1 MVHYY
6 TEARRL
12 QEEEERKQREEEERK
27 AQEERERLQA
37 IEDAR
42 FAEETAAL
50 DVWLVHQRGCYEEW
64 KSAEWKEKQVNH
76 NVDVNNKYQPT
87 SHTLKISKEIPCI
100 TMFKI
105 PHYKYIVT
113 PKCPV

>member
-1 MVHYY
+1 MSNIRIVKFSTMSY

-12 QEEEERKQREEEERK
+12 QEEEERRQREEEERK

-50 DVWLVHQRGCYEEW
+50 DVWLVQQKGCYEEW
-64 KSAEWKEKQVNH
+64 KCEEWKEKQVR
-76 NVDVNNKYQPT
+76 Q
-87 SHTLKISKEIPCI
+87 EAC
-100 TMFKI
+100 
-105 PHYKYIVT
+105 
-113 PKCPV
+113 

>member
-1 MVHYY
+1 MSY

-12 QEEEERKQREEEERK
+12 QEEEERRQREEEERK

-50 DVWLVHQRGCYEEW
+50 DVWLVQQKGCYEEW
-64 KSAEWKEKQVNH
+64 KCEEWKEKQVR
-76 NVDVNNKYQPT
+76 Q
-87 SHTLKISKEIPCI
+87 EAC
-100 TMFKI
+100 
-105 PHYKYIVT
+105 
-113 PKCPV
+113 